1 VTLLYACLAPAG
13 PWPAASIALVRYDPI
28 LFDLDGT
35 VVDSGAIILASL
47 RHATLTVLG
56 ETIPDERL
64 LATVGGS
71 GLASQ
76 MRDFDP
82 DRVDELVRVYTEHN
96 GPLHAELAA
105 CHGMPELLED
115 LKADGRRLGIVTA
128 KRRKTVQL
136 AFDTVPIE
144 HLFDVVVAGDETE
157 RQKPH
162 PEPLLRALAQLRADA
177 RTAAYVGDS
186 PFDIQS
192 AKAGGL
198 RAIAATWGRIHDRE
212 RLEQEAP
219 DHIVGTTEEL
229 RGVLG

>member
-1 VTLLYACLAPAG
+1 
-13 PWPAASIALVRYDPI
+13 VRYDPI

-82 DRVDELVRVYTEHN
+82 ERVDELVRVYTEHN
-96 GPLHAELAA
+96 APLHAELVA
-105 CHGMPELLED
+105 CVGMPELLED
-115 LKADGRRLGIVTA
+115 LKAQGRRLGIVTA

-136 AFDTVPIE
+136 AFDTLPIE

-162 PEPLLRALAQLRADA
+162 PEPLLRALAQLGADST
-177 RTAAYVGDS
+177 TAAYVGDS
-186 PFDIQS
+186 PFDMQA

-198 RAIAATWGRIHDRE
+198 AAIAATWGRIHNRE
-212 RLEQEAP
+212 RLEQAEP
-219 DHIVGTTEEL
+219 DHIVETTEEL
-229 RGVLG
+229 RAVLG

>member
-1 VTLLYACLAPAG
+1 
-13 PWPAASIALVRYDPI
+13 VRYDPV

-47 RHATLTVLG
+47 RHATRTVLG

-76 MRDFDP
+76 MRDFAP

-96 GPLHAELAA
+96 APLHAGLAA
-105 CHGMPELLED
+105 CDGMLELLED
-115 LKADGRRLGIVTA
+115 LRADGRRLGIVTA
-128 KRRKTVQL
+128 KRRSTVQL

-157 RQKPH
+157 RHKPH
-162 PEPLLRALAQLRADA
+162 PEPLLRALAQLEARA
-177 RTAAYVGDS
+177 TGAAYVGDS
-186 PFDIQS
+186 PFDIKA

-198 RAIAATWGRIHDRE
+198 AAIAATWGRIHDRD
-212 RLEQEAP
+212 RLEQEEP
-219 DHIVGTTEEL
+219 DHIVETPEEL
-229 RGVLG
+229 RGVLA

>member
-1 VTLLYACLAPAG
+1 
-13 PWPAASIALVRYDPI
+13 VRYDPI

-47 RHATLTVLG
+47 RHATQTVLG

-82 DRVDELVRVYTEHN
+82 ERVEELVRVYTEHN
-96 GPLHAELAA
+96 RPLHSELAA
-105 CHGMPELLED
+105 CDGMLELLED
-115 LKADGRRLGIVTA
+115 LKADGRTLGIVTA
-128 KRRKTVQL
+128 KRRATVEL
-136 AFDTVPIE
+136 AFDTVAIE

-162 PEPLLRALAQLRADA
+162 PEPLLRALAQLSADA
-177 RTAAYVGDS
+177 TTAAYVGDS
-186 PFDIQS
+186 PFDIQA

-198 RAIAATWGRIHDRE
+198 AAIAATWGRIHDRG
-212 RLEQEAP
+212 RLEQEEP
-219 DHIVGTTEEL
+219 DHVVETTQEL

>member
-1 VTLLYACLAPAG
+1 MGA
-13 PWPAASIALVRYDPI
+13 AASIALVRHDPI

-47 RHATLTVLG
+47 RHATQTVLG

-82 DRVDELVRVYTEHN
+82 ERVDELVRVYTEHN
-96 GPLHAELAA
+96 KPLHAELAA
-105 CHGMPELLED
+105 CDGMLDLLQD
-115 LKADGRRLGIVTA
+115 LKGDGRSLGIVTA
-128 KRRKTVQL
+128 KRRATVEL
-136 AFDTVPIE
+136 AFETVPIAR
-144 HLFDVVVAGDETE
+144 LFDVVVAGDETE

-162 PEPLLRALAQLRADA
+162 PEPLLRALAQLGAEPRA
-177 RTAAYVGDS
+177 AAYVGDS
-186 PFDIQS
+186 PFDMQA

-198 RAIAATWGRIHDRE
+198 AAIAVTWGRIHTRE

-219 DHIVGTTEEL
+219 DHVVDSTEEL

>member
-1 VTLLYACLAPAG
+1 M
-13 PWPAASIALVRYDPI
+13 RYDPI

-47 RHATLTVLG
+47 RHATQTVLG

-82 DRVDELVRVYTEHN
+82 ERVDELVRVYTEHN
-96 GPLHAELAA
+96 APLHSELAA
-105 CHGMPELLED
+105 CEGMPELLED
-115 LKADGRRLGIVTA
+115 LKAEGRRLGIVTA

-136 AFDTVPIE
+136 AFDTLPIE

-162 PEPLLRALAQLRADA
+162 PEPLLRALAQLGADSK
-177 RTAAYVGDS
+177 TAAYVGDS
-186 PFDIQS
+186 PFDMQA

-198 RAIAATWGRIHDRE
+198 AAIAATWGRIHNRE
-212 RLEQEAP
+212 RLEQAEP
-219 DHIVGTTEEL
+219 DHVVETAEAL
-229 RGVLG
+229 RAVLG

>member
-1 VTLLYACLAPAG
+1 V
-13 PWPAASIALVRYDPI
+13 SYDPV

-47 RHATLTVLG
+47 RHATQTVLG
-56 ETIPDERL
+56 QTIPDERL

-96 GPLHAELAA
+96 KPLHAELVA
-105 CHGMPELLED
+105 CEGMIELLED
-115 LKADGRRLGIVTA
+115 LRAEGRKLGIVTA
-128 KRRKTVQL
+128 KRRATVDL
-136 AFDTVPIE
+136 AFARVPIE
-144 HLFDVVVAGDETE
+144 QLFDVVVAGDETD

-162 PEPLLRALAQLRADA
+162 PEPLLRAVALVGARAAD
-177 RTAAYVGDS
+177 AAYVGDS
-186 PFDIQS
+186 PFDMQA

-198 RAIAATWGRIHDRE
+198 AAIGVTWGRIHTRE
-212 RLEQEAP
+212 RLEREHP
-219 DHIVGTTEEL
+219 DHLVDSPEEL
-229 RGVLG
+229 RGVLA

>member
-1 VTLLYACLAPAG
+1 
-13 PWPAASIALVRYDPI
+13 VRYDPI

-47 RHATLTVLG
+47 RHATQTVLG
-56 ETIPDERL
+56 QTIPDERL

-82 DRVDELVRVYTEHN
+82 ERVEELVRVYTEHN
-96 GPLHAELAA
+96 TPLHAELAA
-105 CHGMPELLED
+105 CDGMLDLLED
-115 LKADGRRLGIVTA
+115 LKADGRKLGIVTA
-128 KRRKTVQL
+128 KRRATVQL
-136 AFDTVPIE
+136 AFDTIPIE

-162 PEPLLRALAQLRADA
+162 PEPLLRALAQLSAHA
-177 RTAAYVGDS
+177 TTAAYVGDS
-186 PFDIQS
+186 PFDIQA

-198 RAIAATWGRIHDRE
+198 TAIAVTWGRIHNRE
-212 RLEQEAP
+212 RLEQEEP
-219 DHIVGTTEEL
+219 DHVVETTEEL

>member
-1 VTLLYACLAPAG
+1 
-13 PWPAASIALVRYDPI
+13 VRYDPV

-47 RHATLTVLG
+47 RHATQTVLG

-96 GPLHAELAA
+96 TPLHAELAA
-105 CHGMPELLED
+105 CDGMLDLLED
-115 LKADGRRLGIVTA
+115 LKAEGRRLGIVTA

-136 AFDTVPIE
+136 AFETVPIG
-144 HLFDVVVAGDETE
+144 HLFDVVVAGDETD

-162 PEPLLRALAQLRADA
+162 PEPLLRALAQLEARAG
-177 RTAAYVGDS
+177 TAAYVGDS
-186 PFDIQS
+186 PFDIQA

-198 RAIAATWGRIHDRE
+198 TAVAATWGRIHDRE
-212 RLEQEAP
+212 RLEQEEP
-219 DHIVGTTEEL
+219 DHIVETAEEL

>member
-1 VTLLYACLAPAG
+1 
-13 PWPAASIALVRYDPI
+13 VRYDPI

-47 RHATLTVLG
+47 RHATRTVLG

-71 GLASQ
+71 GLVSQ

-82 DRVDELVRVYTEHN
+82 ARVDELVRVYTEHN
-96 GPLHAELAA
+96 APLHAELVA
-105 CHGMPELLED
+105 CVGMPELLQE
-115 LKADGRRLGIVTA
+115 LKAQGRRLGIVTA

-136 AFDTVPIE
+136 AFDTVPIG

-162 PEPLLRALAQLRADA
+162 PEPLLRALAQLDADSG
-177 RTAAYVGDS
+177 TAAYVGDS
-186 PFDIQS
+186 PFDMQA

-198 RAIAATWGRIHDRE
+198 AAIAATWGRIHDRE
-212 RLEQEAP
+212 RLEQAEP
-219 DHIVGTTEEL
+219 DHIVETTEEL

>member
-1 VTLLYACLAPAG
+1 
-13 PWPAASIALVRYDPI
+13 VRCDPV

-47 RHATLTVLG
+47 RHATKTVLG

-82 DRVDELVRVYTEHN
+82 ERVEELVRVYTEHN
-96 GPLHAELAA
+96 KPLHAELAA
-105 CHGMPELLED
+105 CEGMLELLAE
-115 LKADGRRLGIVTA
+115 LKREGRRLGIVTA
-128 KRRKTVQL
+128 KRRATVEL
-136 AFDTVPIE
+136 AFETVPIE

-157 RQKPH
+157 RHKPH
-162 PEPLLRALAQLRADA
+162 PEPLLRALAQIGAA
-177 RTAAYVGDS
+177 PGEAAYVGDS
-186 PFDIQS
+186 PFDVQA

-198 RAIAATWGRIHDRE
+198 VAVGVTWGRIHSRE
-212 RLEQEAP
+212 RLAQEEP
-219 DHIVGTTEEL
+219 DHLVDTVEEL

>member
-1 VTLLYACLAPAG
+1 MRC
-13 PWPAASIALVRYDPI
+13 DPV

-35 VVDSGAIILASL
+35 VVDSAAIILASL
-47 RHATLTVLG
+47 RHATQTVLG

-76 MRDFDP
+76 MRDFAP

-96 GPLHAELAA
+96 APLHTGLAA
-105 CHGMPELLED
+105 CDGMPELLGD
-115 LKADGRRLGIVTA
+115 LKADGRKLGIVTA

-136 AFDTVPIE
+136 AFNTLTIE
-144 HLFDVVVAGDETE
+144 RLFDVVVAGDETD

-162 PEPLLRALAQLRADA
+162 PEPLLRALAQLDA
-177 RTAAYVGDS
+177 RTTTAAYVGDS
-186 PFDIQS
+186 PFDIQA

-198 RAIAATWGRIHDRE
+198 TSIAATWGRIHDRD
-212 RLEQEAP
+212 RLEQEQP
-219 DHIVGTTEEL
+219 DHIVETPEEL
-229 RGVLG
+229 RDVLG

>member
-1 VTLLYACLAPAG
+1 MRC
-13 PWPAASIALVRYDPI
+13 DPV

-47 RHATLTVLG
+47 RHATQTVLG

-76 MRDFDP
+76 MRDFAP

-96 GPLHAELAA
+96 APLHAELAA
-105 CHGMPELLED
+105 CDGMLELLTH
-115 LKADGRRLGIVTA
+115 LKAGGRKLGIVTA

-136 AFDTVPIE
+136 AFDVLPLE
-144 HLFDVVVAGDETE
+144 RVFDVVVAGDETE
-157 RQKPH
+157 RHKPH
-162 PEPLLRALAQLRADA
+162 PEPLLRALAQLDA
-177 RTAAYVGDS
+177 RASTAAYVGDS
-186 PFDIQS
+186 PFDIQA

-198 RAIAATWGRIHDRE
+198 TAIAATWGRIHDRG
-212 RLEQEAP
+212 RLEQEEP
-219 DHIVGTTEEL
+219 DHIAETPEEL

>member
-1 VTLLYACLAPAG
+1 VTLLCPCLAPG
-13 PWPAASIALVRYDPI
+13 ERRPVDSIALVRYDPV

-47 RHATLTVLG
+47 RHATQTVLG
-56 ETIPDERL
+56 ETISDERL

-76 MRDFDP
+76 MRDFAP
-82 DRVDELVRVYTEHN
+82 DRVDELVRVYTDHN
-96 GPLHAELAA
+96 APLHAELAA
-105 CHGMPELLED
+105 CDGMLELLED

-162 PEPLLRALAQLRADA
+162 PEPLLRALAQLGA
-177 RTAAYVGDS
+177 RTTTAAYVGDS
-186 PFDIQS
+186 PFDIQA

-198 RAIAATWGRIHDRE
+198 TAIAATWGRIHNRE
-212 RLEQEAP
+212 RLEQAEP
-219 DHIVGTTEEL
+219 DHIVESTKEL

>member
-1 VTLLYACLAPAG
+1 M
-13 PWPAASIALVRYDPI
+13 RYDPV

-47 RHATLTVLG
+47 RHATQTVLG

-76 MRDFDP
+76 MRDFAP

-96 GPLHAELAA
+96 APLHAELVA
-105 CHGMPELLED
+105 CDGMLELLED
-115 LKADGRRLGIVTA
+115 LKADGRKLGIVTA
-128 KRRKTVQL
+128 KRRATVQL

-144 HLFDVVVAGDETE
+144 HLFDVVVAGDEID

-162 PEPLLRALAQLRADA
+162 PEPLLEALAQFGA
-177 RTAAYVGDS
+177 RPATAAYVGDS
-186 PFDIQS
+186 PFDIQA

-198 RAIAATWGRIHDRE
+198 TAVAVTWGRIHDRD
-212 RLEQEAP
+212 RLEREEP
-219 DHIVGTTEEL
+219 DHIVETPEEL

>member
-1 VTLLYACLAPAG
+1 M
-13 PWPAASIALVRYDPI
+13 RYDPV

-47 RHATLTVLG
+47 RHATRTVLG

-76 MRDFDP
+76 MRDFAP

-96 GPLHAELAA
+96 APLHSELAA
-105 CHGMPELLED
+105 CDGMLELLED
-115 LKADGRRLGIVTA
+115 LRAEGRRLGIVTA
-128 KRRKTVQL
+128 KRRSTVQL

-144 HLFDVVVAGDETE
+144 HLFDVVVAGDETD
-157 RQKPH
+157 RHKPH
-162 PEPLLRALAQLRADA
+162 PEPLLGALAQLETRA
-177 RTAAYVGDS
+177 TGAAYVGDS
-186 PFDIQS
+186 PFDIQA

-198 RAIAATWGRIHDRE
+198 AAIAATWGRIHDRD
-212 RLEQEAP
+212 RLEQEEP
-219 DHIVGTTEEL
+219 DHIVETPEEL

>member
-1 VTLLYACLAPAG
+1 
-13 PWPAASIALVRYDPI
+13 VRYDPV

-47 RHATLTVLG
+47 RHATQTVLG

-82 DRVDELVRVYTEHN
+82 ERVDELVRVYTEHN
-96 GPLHAELAA
+96 KPLHAELVA
-105 CHGMPELLED
+105 CEGMLDLLEE
-115 LKADGRRLGIVTA
+115 LKRQGRMLGIVTA
-128 KRRKTVQL
+128 KRRITVEL
-136 AFDTVPIE
+136 AFETVPIE

-157 RQKPH
+157 RHKPH
-162 PEPLLRALAQLRADA
+162 PEPLLRALAQAGA
-177 RTAAYVGDS
+177 AAGETAYVGDS
-186 PFDIQS
+186 PFDVRA

-198 RAIAATWGRIHDRE
+198 AAVAVTWGGIHTRG
-212 RLEQEAP
+212 RLEQEKP
-219 DHIVGTTEEL
+219 DHLVDTVEEL
-229 RGVLG
+229 RAALG

>member
-1 VTLLYACLAPAG
+1 
-13 PWPAASIALVRYDPI
+13 VRYDPV

-47 RHATLTVLG
+47 RHATQTVLG

-82 DRVDELVRVYTEHN
+82 ERVDELVRVYSEHN
-96 GPLHAELAA
+96 RPLHAELAA
-105 CHGMPELLED
+105 CVGMLDLLQEL
-115 LKADGRRLGIVTA
+115 KSGGRKLGIVTA
-128 KRRKTVQL
+128 KRRATVEL
-136 AFDTVPIE
+136 AFETVPIE

-162 PEPLLRALAQLRADA
+162 PEPLLRALAQVGAPAGD
-177 RTAAYVGDS
+177 AAYVGDS
-186 PFDIQS
+186 PFDIQA

-198 RAIAATWGRIHDRE
+198 KAVAVTWGRIHDRE
-212 RLEQEAP
+212 RLEQEEP
-219 DHIVGTTEEL
+219 DHIVETSGEL
-229 RGVLG
+229 RAVLG

>member
-1 VTLLYACLAPAG
+1 
-13 PWPAASIALVRYDPI
+13 VRYDPV

-47 RHATLTVLG
+47 RHATQTVLG
-56 ETIPDERL
+56 QTIPDERL

-82 DRVDELVRVYTEHN
+82 ERVDELVRVYTEHN
-96 GPLHAELAA
+96 RPLHADLAA
-105 CHGMPELLED
+105 CDGMLDLIAELR
-115 LKADGRRLGIVTA
+115 AGGRRLGIVTA
-128 KRRKTVQL
+128 KRRATVQL

-162 PEPLLRALAQLRADA
+162 PEPLLRAVAQLDA
-177 RTAAYVGDS
+177 RASTAAYVGDS
-186 PFDIQS
+186 PFDIQA

-198 RAIAATWGRIHDRE
+198 AAIAVTWGRIHDRR
-212 RLEQEAP
+212 RLEQEEP
-219 DHIVGTTEEL
+219 DHIVDTTEEL
-229 RGVLG
+229 RAVLG

>member
-1 VTLLYACLAPAG
+1 MRFATV
-13 PWPAASIALVRYDPI
+13 

-47 RHATLTVLG
+47 RHATKTVLG

-82 DRVDELVRVYTEHN
+82 ERVEELVRVYTEHN
-96 GPLHAELAA
+96 RPLHSELAA
-105 CHGMPELLED
+105 CDGMLELLEE
-115 LKADGRRLGIVTA
+115 LKRKGRKLGIVTA
-128 KRRKTVQL
+128 KRRATVEL
-136 AFDTVPIE
+136 AFETVPIE
-144 HLFDVVVAGDETE
+144 HLFAVVVAGDETE
-157 RQKPH
+157 RHKPH
-162 PEPLLRALAQLRADA
+162 PEPLLRALAQVGADA
-177 RTAAYVGDS
+177 GTAAYVGDS
-186 PFDIQS
+186 PFDVQA

-198 RAIAATWGRIHDRE
+198 AAVAVTWGRIHSRG
-212 RLEQEAP
+212 RLAQEEP
-219 DHIVGTTEEL
+219 DHLVDTVEEL